1 MKNKQETGPVLKI
14 NNLNVEYKTLTDRIV
29 AVKDIS
35 FKVGRKEALGII
47 GESGCGKSTITYA
60 IMDYLPPNGS
70 RFGEVLFMG
79 EDLLGKSPKEME
91 SYRGN
96 RIAMVYQNPY
106 SSLNPSLT
114 IGFQLEE
121 VTMFHQKFSRSQARE
136 AAINTLTDLYMGDA
150 AGIIKRYPHQISGGM
165 QQRVCIAMALLCKP
179 DLMILDEP
187 TTALDVTTEAVIL
200 DIIAELKEMYNMS
213 LIYISHDIGVVNKVA
228 DRIAVMYRGEIVEIS
243 SHEAIF
249 NDPLHPYTRDLI
261 NCMPR
266 AGIVKEE
273 LRLNTIPGYVT
284 RRSAAEIGC
293 PFVPRC
299 GKKRPGCEDRYGF
312 TERKSGHFSACDR
325 AYAEDVP
332 DRVNQKREVE
342 FTKDGPAPEDRTILQ
357 IDKLKRYFGP
367 IGKPIRAVD
376 GVDLTLLNNSVL
388 GVVGESGCGKSTLG
402 HVVSGLIR
410 PTSGKIIFDGTDVSI
425 SWKKRSPEILREI
438 QLIFQNPGRSLNPSF
453 TLEAIIGRPMQ
464 KLLGIKSREERKKR
478 VIDILEKVDLGKEY
492 LYRRPRQLSGG
503 EMQRAAVA
511 RAFAIYPHLLVC
523 DEPTSAL
530 DASVQASVLNLLVDL
545 QKETG
550 ASYIFISHD
559 LNVINYLSDMI
570 MVMYLGR
577 ICEYGKKLE
586 VVGTPCHPYT
596 EALLSAVPD
605 VDPSL
610 EKETIRLEGSPP
622 DPTLK
627 IKGCPFAG
635 RCHRKVGTI
644 CDTTPPP
651 KVDYSDTHFSYCHIK
666 PGKME
671 KVMAAGE
678 VMQKSIDQLR

>member
-1 MKNKQETGPVLKI
+1 MMNKQEAGPVLEI
-14 NNLNVEYKTLTDRIV
+14 NDLNVEYKTLTDRIV
-29 AVKDIS
+29 AIKDIS
-35 FKVGRKEALGII
+35 LKVGRKEALGII
-47 GESGCGKSTITYA
+47 GESGCGKSTLTYA

-70 RFGEVLFMG
+70 RSGEVLFMG
-79 EDLLGKSPKEME
+79 EDLLEKSPKEME

-96 RIAMVYQNPY
+96 RIALVYQNPY

-121 VTMFHQKFSRSQARE
+121 VTMFHQKFSRPKARE
-136 AAINTLTDLYMGDA
+136 AAIETLTDLYMGDA
-150 AGIIKRYPHQISGGM
+150 AGIVKRYPHQISGGM

-200 DIIAELKEMYNMS
+200 DIIAELKEKFNMS

-228 DRIAVMYRGEIVEIS
+228 DRIAVMYRGEVVETS
-243 SHEAIF
+243 SQEAIF
-249 NDPLHPYTRDLI
+249 NEPQHPYTRALI
-261 NCMPR
+261 DCMPR
-266 AGIVKEE
+266 AGIVKEKV
-273 LRLNTIPGYVT
+273 RLNTIPGHVT
-284 RRSAAEIGC
+284 RRSAAETGC

-299 GKKRPGCEDRYGF
+299 DKKRPGCEDRYGF
-312 TERKSGHFSACDR
+312 TERKNGHFSACDR

-332 DRVNQKREVE
+332 EILVQNNEGKLPD
-342 FTKDGPAPEDRTILQ
+342 DGIAPEHRTILQ
-357 IDKLKRYFGP
+357 IDRLHRHFGP
-367 IGKPIRAVD
+367 MEKLIRAVD
-376 GVDLTLLNNSVL
+376 GVDLALQRNSVL
-388 GVVGESGCGKSTLG
+388 GVVGESGCGKSTMG
-402 HVVSGLIR
+402 HVVSGLIQ
-410 PTSGKIIFDGTDVSI
+410 PTSGTIIFDGTDISV
-425 SWKKRSPEILREI
+425 SWKKRSLETLREI

-453 TLEAIIGRPMQ
+453 TLESIIGRPMK

-478 VIDILEKVDLGKEY
+478 IVDILKKVDLGEEY

-511 RAFAIYPHLLVC
+511 RAFSISPNLLIC

-577 ICEYGKKLE
+577 ICEYGNKYE
-586 VVGTPCHPYT
+586 VVGSPCHPYT

-605 VDPSL
+605 VDPSIK
-610 EKETIRLEGSPP
+610 KETIRLEGSPP
-622 DPTLK
+622 DPTV
-627 IKGCPFAG
+627 IIEGCPFAG

-651 KVDYSDTHFSYCHIK
+651 RVDFSDTHFSYCHIK
-666 PGKME
+666 PAKME

-678 VMQKSIDQLR
+678 VMRK